1 MFETTL
7 NKTSNRNLNNF
18 KLENFTAFEYF
29 KRSFKCKNDS
39 LKERTFNYL
48 NSLRSIEYLLNSYSE
63 LTFYKSTQLTD
74 EQHLAIQLLPI
85 FPEEQKDFVDEN
97 IKKVNCYL
105 EKAVEKAKNQQ
116 AEMNDMFLISNFSVK
131 E

>member
-1 MFETTL
+1 ML
-7 NKTSNRNLNNF
+7 KKTSNRNLNNV
-18 KLENFTAFEYF
+18 KLENFTAFDYF
-29 KRSFKCKNDS
+29 KRTIRCKKDS
-39 LKERTFNYL
+39 IKEMTYNYL

-85 FPEEQKDFVDEN
+85 FPEEQKVFEDEN

-105 EKAVEKAKNQQ
+105 EKTLEKSKNQQ
-116 AEMNDMFLISNFSVK
+116 ADINDMFLISNFSVK
-131 E
+131 K